1 MNRGLQNKATY
12 KMLTIIDV
20 GQHSMYLNPLLI
32 LKGLRKTVKN
42 TALTHCT
49 STIKFDKKDS

>member
-1 MNRGLQNKATY
+1 
-12 KMLTIIDV
+12 MLTIIDV

-42 TALTHCT
+42 TARLTVPAPSNLT
-49 STIKFDKKDS
+49 KKIRNRKKYSQK